1 MKTYRIALQSLQAL
15 SLLLSAVP
23 ALAITI
29 ETVPVGNPGNAGEW
43 TGDSYGG
50 WGPDHVCGAVAYAY
64 NIGKYEVT
72 AGQYC
77 AFLNAVAATDA
88 YGLYNTEMWS
98 FSGGCKIQR
107 SGSLGRL
114 LLQRG
119 RRLGKPPGELR
130 FLRRRMRFANWLHNG
145 QPSGMQ
151 NLSTTEDGAYRL
163 NGRHN

>member
-1 MKTYRIALQSLQAL
+1 MDTVVSFIRRGVCNENRSIRHYKACRGL

-72 AGQYC
+72 AGQYF

-98 FSGGCKIQR
+98 FSGGCKIQGAVR
-107 SGSLGRL
+107 VAVTPTAW
-114 LLQRG
+114 
-119 RRLGKPPGELR
+119 PPT
-130 FLRRRMRFANWLHNG
+130 G
-145 QPSGMQ
+145 Q
-151 NLSTTEDGAYRL
+151 TAR
-163 NGRHN
+163 